1 MGSRD
6 TQQLLDRVRR
16 SQISQD
22 VLAQAVGIERSAL
35 SRILRGLR
43 CMPADFEER
52 VTHALDSLE
61 AAEAAAEEARRK
73 VMVREGLAS

>member
-73 VMVREGLAS
+73 VMAREGLAS